1 MSELVNL
8 RNEIVKVATSYVG
21 KKEKKNNGGF
31 LDPQFEREMRSIGFQ
46 TGHAWCMLFVEMV
59 WRKAYKIWNAIA
71 DTEMNKLFSA
81 SVMQTRNN
89 FVNAGKKHGFKLSQ
103 TGEPGD
109 IVIWQSRR
117 NRALGHTGILTTSV
131 TKNSKDFN
139 TIEGNTNA
147 SGGRE
152 GVEVARKYR
161 MIKSSGNLQL
171 IGFISPVIIEEAV
184 VVESKPL
191 TQTAPIA
198 TITDGK

>member
-46 TGHAWCMLFVEMV
+46 TGWAWCMLAVELV
-59 WRKAYKIWNAIA
+59 WRKAYRIWNPAG
-71 DTEMNKLFSA
+71 DLVLHKLFSA
-81 SVMQTRNN
+81 SVVQTRNN
-89 FVNAGKKHGFKLSQ
+89 FVNAGEKFGFKLLQ

-109 IVIWQSRR
+109 IVIWQSRK
-117 NRALGHTGILTTSV
+117 NPGFGHAGILATTV

-139 TIEGNTNA
+139 SFEGNTNA

-152 GVEVARKYR
+152 GVEFARKYR
-161 MIKSSGNLQL
+161 MIKSSGDLQF

-191 TQTAPIA
+191 TTTPILN
-198 TITDGK
+198 DGK